1 MDSVKQTRREFLGRG
16 LAMGATT
23 LAAASAMPVVA
34 KEATTKFDPVVEDI
48 VVGSGIEGL
57 AAA

>member
-34 KEATTKFDPVVEDI
+34 KEASTKFDRVVDVI
-48 VVGSGIEGL
+48 VVGSGFAGL